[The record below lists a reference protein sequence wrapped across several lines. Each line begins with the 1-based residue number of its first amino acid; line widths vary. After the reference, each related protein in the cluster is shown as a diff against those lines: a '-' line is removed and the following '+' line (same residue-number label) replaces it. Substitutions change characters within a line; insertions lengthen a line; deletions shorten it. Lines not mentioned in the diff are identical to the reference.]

1 MFCGLATMAALAGC
15 AHQAERGFDPMASL
29 PGAPQIETIA
39 QACAANLGRAAGSD
53 YVELDSS
60 DIEIL
65 NWNIQ
70 KGADPAW
77 TADLQG
83 LSDEPDLMLFQEA
96 ALQTDDWDALASG
109 LHPSFAPGYRTRRAL
124 TGVMTISAVQPL
136 TQCKLVSFEPWL
148 GSPKAT
154 MITEYGLTG
163 TDETLL
169 VVNIHAVNFTFG
181 VRHFQEQVR
190 QAESVVKEHPG
201 PVLFSGDFNTW
212 RAGRAAVV
220 REVAASLGLKKL
232 NFAEDHRKRIFGHP
246 VDHIYVR
253 GFEVLSATTYMVQSS
268 DHNPMF
274 VQLRL

>member
-1 MFCGLATMAALAGC
+1 MLCGLATMAALAGC
-15 AHQAERGFDPMASL
+15 AHQAERGYDPVVSL
-29 PGAPQIETIA
+29 PGAPQIATVA
-39 QACAANLGRAAGSD
+39 HACAANLGRAAGSD

-60 DIEIL
+60 DLEIL

-190 QAESVVKEHPG
+190 QAESVVKGHPG

-212 RAGRAAVV
+212 RAGRAEVV
-220 REVAASLGLKKL
+220 REVTASLGLKKL
-232 NFAEDHRKRIFGHP
+232 TFAEDHRKRIFGHP